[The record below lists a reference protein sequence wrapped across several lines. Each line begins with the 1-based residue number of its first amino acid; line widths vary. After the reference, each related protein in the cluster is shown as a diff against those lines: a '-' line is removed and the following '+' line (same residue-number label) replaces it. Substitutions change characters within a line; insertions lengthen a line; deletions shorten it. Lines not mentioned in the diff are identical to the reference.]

1 MAKTYRSYLTGD
13 MAKFVSRD
21 CQPMTAACGRDIPV
35 GTATGLGVQIPVSA
49 PGVSRIEAVQV
60 SLKLGHIRPGDL
72 AVELI
77 SPAGTRSVLMN
88 AYSLLAQDPTDVE
101 SYLLASYA
109 FNEEPSNG
117 IWTLR
122 LIDVGKRDNAQP
134 GRFQAAQLVV
144 MGH

>member
-1 MAKTYRSYLTGD
+1 MDAQRAGLWFDNWYGFGLADASAAVAMAKTYRSYLTGD

-77 SPAGTRSVLMN
+77 SPAGTRS
-88 AYSLLAQDPTDVE
+88 YS
-101 SYLLASYA
+101 
-109 FNEEPSNG
+109 
-117 IWTLR
+117 
-122 LIDVGKRDNAQP
+122 
-134 GRFQAAQLVV
+134 
-144 MGH
+144 